1 MQKLKKRPRK
11 KTKKQKLK
19 ENKQKINPGK
29 IKINK
34 MANYKCFK
42 CGKKIAHKALEKTKG
57 KCTYCDSRIFYKV
70 RSTITRI
77 KAD

>member
-1 MQKLKKRPRK
+1 MQETKTQRK
-11 KTKKQKLK
+11 
-19 ENKQKINPGK
+19 NKSKK

-42 CGKKIAHKALEKTKG
+42 CGKKIAHKALQKTKG

-70 RSTITRI
+70 RSTVTRI